1 MVSVIGVQPVRFFQD
16 KIMKYSFKRQFVLLV
31 MTLLCSQPLLAQI
44 NLPRVTVL
52 PAEPLRVPGGRF
64 PEAGIED
71 GIDCNSPLHWDAS
84 GNLYLF
90 ASVQHPFRSHGVSLL
105 GIIEKNELP
114 LDTVIHS
121 DFELVGGMWLEA
133 TYREADSPAGVGPLY
148 GWYHNEISAGCDN
161 EFLTQ
166 PRIGA
171 MVSYD
176 EGATWED
183 LGIVM
188 EAPEDSINCGTQNF
202 FFAGGNGDFTVLL
215 DRHKEYFYF
224 FYGSYDSQ
232 FLEQGI
238 CLGRMRYADR
248 NAPVGKVWKWRNG
261 SWDEPGLNGRGT
273 PLLRVKTDWH
283 SAEPDAYWG
292 PSVHYNSYLEQYVM
306 LLNRARDTRWDQ
318 EGVYIS
324 YNRDLADPNGW
335 STPER
340 LPFEPEGRAYP
351 QVIGL
356 GNGETDKLAGRSPRL
371 FVQGDSLWQLDF
383 KHPGEPDTPAPL
395 RDAFG
400 PRTMPER
407 FKTWA
412 PNPFELLSVR
422 HQQVLPRNFRGKH
435 GSFAQ

>member
-1 MVSVIGVQPVRFFQD
+1 MWFRSLGFSLSGYSKTKF
-16 KIMKYSFKRQFVLLV
+16 MKYSFKRLFVLLV
-31 MTLLCSQPLLAQI
+31 MTLLGSQSLLAQM

-90 ASVQHPFRSHGVSLL
+90 ASVQHPFRSQGVSLL

-114 LDTVIHS
+114 LDTVIRS
-121 DFELVGGMWLEA
+121 DFEVAGGMWLEA
-133 TYREADSPAGVGPLY
+133 TCRAEDGALY
-148 GWYHNEISAGCDN
+148 GWYHNEISAKCEN

-171 MVSYD
+171 LVSYD

-215 DRHKEYFYF
+215 DRNKEYFYF

-248 NAPVGKVWKWRNG
+248 NAPVGKVWKLRNG
-261 SWDEPGLNGRGT
+261 AWDEPGLNGRGT
-273 PLLRVKTDWH
+273 PFLTVKTDWH

-292 PSVHYNSYLEQYVM
+292 PSVHYNNHLNQYVM
-306 LLNRARDTRWDQ
+306 LLNHALDTRWGQ
-318 EGVYIS
+318 EGIYIS
-324 YNRDLADPNGW
+324 YNRDLADPRGW

-340 LPFEPEGRAYP
+340 LPLDAEGRAYP

-356 GNGETDKLAGRSPRL
+356 NNGETDKLAGRSPRL
-371 FVQGDSLWQLDF
+371 FIQGDSLWQLDF
-383 KHPGEPDTPAPL
+383 KHPGEPDTAAPL
-395 RDAFG
+395 RDLSETRA
-400 PRTMPER
+400 MPER

-412 PNPFELLSVR
+412 PHPYELPQLTQS
-422 HQQVLPRNFRGKH
+422 QVTPRRFRGKH
-435 GSFAQ
+435 GSYAQ

>member
-1 MVSVIGVQPVRFFQD
+1 
-16 KIMKYSFKRQFVLLV
+16 MKYFFERQIVLL
-31 MTLLCSQPLLAQI
+31 MIALFCSQSVLAQL

-52 PAEPLRVPGGRF
+52 PAESLRVPGGRF
-64 PEAGIED
+64 PAAGIED

-90 ASVQHPFRSHGVSLL
+90 ASVQHPFRSQGVSLL
-105 GIIEKNELP
+105 GIIEKDGLP
-114 LDTVIHS
+114 LDTVIRS
-121 DFELVGGMWLEA
+121 NFEVAGGMWLEA
-133 TYREADSPAGVGPLY
+133 THRAEDGALY
-148 GWYHNEISAGCDN
+148 GWYHNEISANCEN

-171 MVSYD
+171 LVSYD

-224 FYGSYDSQ
+224 FYGSYDGQ

-238 CLGRMRYADR
+238 CLGRMKYADR
-248 NAPVGKVWKWRNG
+248 SAPVGKVWKWRNG
-261 SWDEPGLNGRGT
+261 NWDEPGLNGRGT
-273 PLLRVKTDWH
+273 PLLNVKTDWH

-292 PSVHYNSYLEQYVM
+292 PSVHYNSYLDQYVM
-306 LLNRARDTRWDQ
+306 LLNHARDTRWDQ

-324 YNRDLADPNGW
+324 YNRDLADPHGW
-335 STPER
+335 STTER

-356 GNGETDKLAGRSPRL
+356 NNGETDKLAGRSPRL

-395 RDAFG
+395 RDLSETRA
-400 PRTMPER
+400 MPER
-407 FKTWA
+407 FRTWA
-412 PNPFELLSVR
+412 PNPFDLLNVTR
-422 HQQVLPRNFRGKH
+422 QQVLPRRFRGKH
-435 GSFAQ
+435 GSSTQ